1 MSISQRHKIV
11 HNIQV
16 RDRLKHDAGGLHVA
30 FHVDGARDATEGCA
44 AEVTDL
50 IATYIQTCGVTDI
63 TAKRDQPFCGVV
75 GGLALEGQPI
85 DLRILV
91 SHHLAAVDHA
101 VEVKHDGVA

>member
-1 MSISQRHKIV
+1 MSIAQSHKIV
-11 HNIQV
+11 HHVKV

-30 FHVDGARDATEGCA
+30 FHVDGARDATEGRA

-50 IATYIQTCGVTDI
+50 LATHIQTCGVTDI
-63 TAKRDQPFCGVV
+63 TAQRDQPFCGVV

-91 SHHLAAVDHA
+91 SHHLAAVAHA
-101 VEVKHDGVA
+101 VQVKNDGVP